1 MKIVNNI
8 IETFH
13 RQQVLAK
20 NIANLKT
27 TNVKTPHFYIT
38 PKVHTKDIPGRPVV
52 SSMDCHTSKLSKFV
66 DHYLQPHAKVLPSY
80 VKDTIDFIKKLEN
93 VKDTSVDSILV
104 TLDVK
109 AFYTNILNHEGI
121 EVVKK
126 KHSIIRPKNQ

>member
-27 TNVKTPHFYIT
+27 TNVKTPHSYIT
-38 PKVHTKDIPGRPVV
+38 PKVHMKDIPGRPVV

-66 DHYLQPHAKVLPSY
+66 DHY
-80 VKDTIDFIKKLEN
+80 
-93 VKDTSVDSILV
+93 
-104 TLDVK
+104 
-109 AFYTNILNHEGI
+109 
-121 EVVKK
+121 
-126 KHSIIRPKNQ
+126 